1 VALTAA
7 GPRRVLV
14 VDDEPLVLR
23 SVQRVLGRT
32 YVVLTAASAEEA
44 LALLER
50 GEAIEAVFTDLSLP
64 GMDGA
69 ELARRIA
76 ERWPALAGKTV
87 FMSGGATNEAH
98 HELLARS
105 DVRRVDKPFDLAALR
120 RLASELLGP

>member
-1 VALTAA
+1 LTSAN
-7 GPRRVLV
+7 PRRLLV

-23 SVQRVLGRT
+23 SVQRLLGRT
-32 YVVLTAASAEEA
+32 YPVVLAASAEEA

-50 GEAIEAVFTDLSLP
+50 GESIDAVFTDLSLP

-76 ERWPALAGKTV
+76 ERWPSLATKTV
-87 FMSGGATNEAH
+87 FMSGGATSEAH

-105 DVRRVDKPFDLAALR
+105 DVRRIDKPFDLATLR
-120 RLASELLGP
+120 QLVSELLGP